1 MRIMAFDSGTKRIGV
16 AASDETA
23 LIAAGIGYIEVNDNT
38 DNELKKIVEEKKP
51 GRLVVGRPLNMNGT
65 DNPKT
70 TFANEL
76 AERLKALFPEM
87 EIVMW
92 DERLTSMQANKMLI
106 SGGMRRDKR
115 KETVDKVAAALI
127 LQNYLDFLKMRE
139 RNV

>member
-1 MRIMAFDSGTKRIGV
+1 MAFDSGTKRIGV

-23 LIAAGIGYIEVNDNT
+23 LIAAGIGFIEVNENT

-65 DNPKT
+65 NNPKT
-70 TFANEL
+70 AFANEL
-76 AERLKALFPEM
+76 AEKLKALFPEM

-92 DERLTSMQANKMLI
+92 DERLTSVQANKMLI